1 MFLLAAFGSAAAF
14 GPGAL
19 ITQVFAFL
27 LIIAGIGLMR
37 GARR

>member
-1 MFLLAAFGSAAAF
+1 MFLLVALGSAVAF

-19 ITQVFAFL
+19 ITQTFAFL

-37 GARR
+37 GARW